1 MLYLKFGLYIKVNLY
16 RVPVYKGLDC
26 ISIYLH
32 VAWTMYPIETQDSF
46 NH

>member
-1 MLYLKFGLYIKVNLY
+1 MSYIDAIFKVRLIY
-16 RVPVYKGLDC
+16 RVAVYKGLDC

-32 VAWTMYPIETQDSF
+32 VAWTMSPIETQDSF